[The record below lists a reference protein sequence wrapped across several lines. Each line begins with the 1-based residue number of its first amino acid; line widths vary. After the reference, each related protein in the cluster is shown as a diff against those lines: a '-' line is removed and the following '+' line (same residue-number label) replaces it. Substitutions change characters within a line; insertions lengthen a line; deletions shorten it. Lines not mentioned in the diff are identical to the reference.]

1 MDGRGL
7 NTRLTPHTAQKTR
20 QPAKTVNFGVIYGM
34 GPYALSGEL
43 GTSQAEAKQYIE
55 NYFEYYAGVKRF
67 VESTIQEARRL
78 GYVTTL
84 FNRRREVPEIVAQ
97 SATTRNL
104 GERIAVNTLIQGSA
118 ADLIKLAMVRT
129 FQELKRA
136 DFRSKMILQVH
147 DELIFEMPEVEVE
160 TMKALVK
167 QQMEGAVSLS
177 VPIRADLGVGRNWA
191 EIH

>member
-1 MDGRGL
+1 MR
-7 NTRLTPHTAQKTR
+7 RA
-20 QPAKTVNFGVIYGM
+20 AKTVNFGVIYGM